1 MRMGK
6 FWEYKGDTMKKSG
19 ILNPDIIAA
28 VAALGHTDSL
38 VIADAGLPVPK
49 DVPCIDISLTR
60 GIPSFTQVLRA
71 VADELVIESFI
82 AAGELPVKNPD
93 VWKELQAVLGNLP
106 CEQLSHEMF
115 KKRTAGAKAV
125 IRTGETSPY
134 ANVILIAGV
143 NF

>member
-1 MRMGK
+1 
-6 FWEYKGDTMKKSG
+6 MKKEG
-19 ILNPDIIAA
+19 VLNPDIIAA
-28 VAALGHTDSL
+28 IAALGHTNSI

-60 GIPSFTQVLRA
+60 GIPSFIQTLQA
-71 VADELVIESFI
+71 AAGELVIESCI
-82 AAGELPVKNPD
+82 VAEELPGKNPK
-93 VWKELQAVLGNLP
+93 VWTEIQDALTGLP
-106 CEQLSHEMF
+106 CKQIPHELF
-115 KKRTAGAKAV
+115 KKQTAQASAV